1 MAQKQNWTAPALAG
15 GLAGLA
21 NGFFGGGGGMILVP
35 LLTGKCGLDQR
46 KAFATS
52 VLVIL
57 PLCLLSSVIYLFRG
71 GMEFSTALPYLVG
84 GLVGGAAAGV
94 LSGFGIGG
102 GTLLLV
108 YLTAV
113 AGLDQHLAQGI
124 NLLYFLPTAA
134 TALPSHLKN
143 GFVETKT
150 AVPAILAG
158 LLGTAAA
165 AWAAT
170 ALDVSLLR
178 KLFGAYLI
186 YIGTRELFRKK
197 Q

>member
-84 GLVGGAAAGV
+84 GLIGGYVGGQTFKRLNMDWLRRAFALLILYGGV
-94 LSGFGIGG
+94 KSL
-102 GTLLLV
+102 
-108 YLTAV
+108 
-113 AGLDQHLAQGI
+113 
-124 NLLYFLPTAA
+124 FL
-134 TALPSHLKN
+134 
-143 GFVETKT
+143 
-150 AVPAILAG
+150 
-158 LLGTAAA
+158 
-165 AWAAT
+165 
-170 ALDVSLLR
+170 
-178 KLFGAYLI
+178 
-186 YIGTRELFRKK
+186 
-197 Q
+197 